1 MPNLKKVQK
10 ASDDISAKLRAIAKA
25 DKDREDLRKRRD
37 DLNEQI
43 TALTQQISA
52 AKTDLDLSVDE
63 LRKGMAE

>member
-10 ASDDISAKLRAIAKA
+10 ASDDISAKLKAIEDAE
-25 DKDREDLRKRRD
+25 KDRNRLRKQRD

-43 TALTQQISA
+43 TALTQQIGA
-52 AKTDLDLSVDE
+52 AKTDLDLAVDD